1 MGIFSNMKFDKEILI
16 ALQWGYDDKVQ
27 VLPEFKGIL
36 KNGLFF
42 EEFFEL
48 IERRQDVLWRFR
60 LHPVQT
66 QSSIYWRHINILRV
80 LERRF
85 TNVDWMDSSNLPLS
99 VVLQRCSGVITMSSS
114 VAYDA
119 AQLELKSLLICPT
132 LRKGKGKLLFD
143 DLVKSGFAKKDEF
156 NVNIVSDWL
165 DSLSLDGANCEAFDE
180 NIFRAL
186 LQKLKSHRSVSY
198 D

>member
-1 MGIFSNMKFDKEILI
+1 MGLH
-16 ALQWGYDDKVQ
+16 DKVQ

-66 QSSIYWRHINILRV
+66 QSSIYWRHINILGV

-85 TNVDWMDSSNLPLS
+85 TNVDWMDSSNLPLA
-99 VVLQRCSGVITMSSS
+99 VVLQRCSGV
-114 VAYDA
+114 
-119 AQLELKSLLICPT
+119 SLCHLALRMMRRSLIEV
-132 LRKGKGKLLFD
+132 FV
-143 DLVKSGFAKKDEF
+143 DLSNA
-156 NVNIVSDWL
+156 
-165 DSLSLDGANCEAFDE
+165 
-180 NIFRAL
+180 
-186 LQKLKSHRSVSY
+186 
-198 D
+198 